1 MDFILYTALWMLLIA
16 FASARS
22 IGSMDQHAL
31 RLNDEA
37 EQEMDAL
44 VEETRQLNEEIEDTA
59 PEFGDLESKFNSLR
73 PFKNKA
79 QHRQDAQMLRCRDA
93 EMHHCGKCIKWKC
106 ETYVRS
112 GAYGQCIRKG
122 EANKCKD
129 FDCFCAKQCECKP
142 NDYGGRAKAQAQE
155 IGGEIKNGLGV
166 QQRQASDE
174 AKKVGG
180 KIKDALVVF

>member
-79 QHRQDAQMLRCRDA
+79 QHRQAQDICS
-93 EMHHCGKCIKWKC
+93 KCPKWKC
-106 ETYVRS
+106 EKYVDS
-112 GAYGQCIRKG
+112 GAFAQCRRNGDAK
-122 EANKCKD
+122 KCKD
-129 FDCFCAKQCECKP
+129 LACFRSKQCECKP
-142 NDYGGRAKAQAQE
+142 NAYGGRAKAQAQE

>member
-1 MDFILYTALWMLLIA
+1 MDIIWYTALCMSLIA

-22 IGSMDQHAL
+22 KGSMDQHAL

-44 VEETRQLNEEIEDTA
+44 VEETRQLNEKEIEDTA

-79 QHRQDAQMLRCRDA
+79 QHRQATVDCPPVSTCGLMEWGCHWEIAKCRANANAHANAIANAIAQ
-93 EMHHCGKCIKWKC
+93 EIG
-106 ETYVRS
+106 
-112 GAYGQCIRKG
+112 
-122 EANKCKD
+122 
-129 FDCFCAKQCECKP
+129 
-142 NDYGGRAKAQAQE
+142 AKAQEIGAKATAKAQE
-155 IGGEIKNGLGV
+155 IGGAIKN
-166 QQRQASDE
+166 ASDE

>member
-1 MDFILYTALWMLLIA
+1 
-16 FASARS
+16 
-22 IGSMDQHAL
+22 MDQHAL

-37 EQEMDAL
+37 EQEMDTL
-44 VEETRQLNEEIEDTA
+44 VEETRQLNEKEIEDTA

-79 QHRQDAQMLRCRDA
+79 QHRQDA
-93 EMHHCGKCIKWKC
+93 EWHHCG
-106 ETYVRS
+106 
-112 GAYGQCIRKG
+112 QCMRKG
-122 EANKCKD
+122 EANKCRQNGD
-129 FDCFCAKQCECKP
+129 FDCWIAKQCECKP

-174 AKKVGG
+174 AKKSRRKDQRCFGG
-180 KIKDALVVF
+180 VLNLTQSESRPEIG

>member
-1 MDFILYTALWMLLIA
+1 MDIIWYTALCMSLIA

-22 IGSMDQHAL
+22 KGSMDQHAL

-44 VEETRQLNEEIEDTA
+44 VEETRQLNEKEIEDTA

-79 QHRQDAQMLRCRDA
+79 QHRQDA
-93 EMHHCGKCIKWKC
+93 EWHHCGKCIKWKC
-106 ETYVRS
+106 EIYVRS
-112 GAYGQCIRKG
+112 GAYGQCMRKG
-122 EANKCKD
+122 EANKCRQNGD
-129 FDCFCAKQCECKP
+129 FDCWIAKQCECKP